1 MKVYDGYLI
10 DLDGTMY
17 RGTEKIAAACTFVQ
31 RLQQENIPYL
41 FVTNNSSQ
49 TPEQVATKLQTF
61 DIPATEDQVFTSSLA
76 TANYLS
82 ERKTK
87 ASVFAIGERGLFK
100 ALQTKGFV
108 FVEESPDFVVVGID
122 KELTYEK
129 LTTACLCVR
138 AGADLIATN
147 GDLAIPT
154 ERGMIPGNGSI
165 IAAISASTQ
174 TIPTF
179 IGKPEPIL
187 MEQALKKLGVP
198 KEKTLMIG
206 DNYDT
211 DIMAGI
217 QAGIDTLLVH
227 TGVTSKTVL
236 MEKKIQ
242 PTYSLDSLSDLWPL
256 AHN

>member
-1 MKVYDGYLI
+1 MKAYDGYLI

-17 RGTEKIAAACTFVQ
+17 RGTEKITAACAFVQ
-31 RLQQENIPYL
+31 RLQQDHIPYL

-49 TPEQVATKLQTF
+49 TPEQVATKLQMF
-61 DIPATEDQVFTSSLA
+61 DIPVTEDQVFTSSLA

-87 ASVFAIGERGLFK
+87 VSVFAIGEKGLFN

-108 FVEESPDFVVVGID
+108 FVEENPDFVVVGID

-165 IAAISASTQ
+165 IAAIAASTQ
-174 TIPTF
+174 KTPTF

-236 MEKKIQ
+236 LEKKIQ
-242 PTYSLDSLSDLWPL
+242 PTYSLDSLSDL
-256 AHN
+256 